1 MSYTAVKS
9 SYNSTCLNKSQF
21 CFFFLCTSTW
31 QPNICIDKYNNY
43 CTVVVNNSTSQS
55 CFPHIIVLLYPF
67 ITACLLYLICI
78 MCITSV
84 VTKDILF
91 VFHLLVHKSV
101 IYLVLQTV
109 ALFTM
114 QYTYH
119 FIFFYLLPFETVCFT
134 LPFPLFW
141 EESVQTAF
149 AFATNTPSQFFFGW
163 EMERM
168 FNCYGIIVSI
178 LMHSPYAISILVS
191 MLRPII
197 MFEKKKCVSS
207 VNN

>member
-1 MSYTAVKS
+1 
-9 SYNSTCLNKSQF
+9 
-21 CFFFLCTSTW
+21 
-31 QPNICIDKYNNY
+31 
-43 CTVVVNNSTSQS
+43 
-55 CFPHIIVLLYPF
+55 
-67 ITACLLYLICI
+67 

-134 LPFPLFW
+134 LPFPLFGKKVYRQPLPLQQTPLPNSFLGGRW
-141 EESVQTAF
+141 KECLTVMES
-149 AFATNTPSQFFFGW
+149 
-163 EMERM
+163 
-168 FNCYGIIVSI
+168 
-178 LMHSPYAISILVS
+178 
-191 MLRPII
+191 
-197 MFEKKKCVSS
+197 
-207 VNN
+207 